1 MRQREQALQQP
12 HLLGVDGFRAGVG
25 HAQSLTLI
33 FHKERKKK
41 CPEIFF

>member
-25 HAQSLTLI
+25 HAQSLTPTALI

-41 CPEIFF
+41 KP